1 MTRALAP
8 RLNDQTK
15 RIDTVAA
22 RVDSLERSISAVNHA
37 LAELRATVNA
47 FAGDNGYLPTRY
59 QRLSTDN
66 PMVHR

>member
-37 LAELRATVNA
+37 IAELRATIN
-47 FAGDNGYLPTRY
+47 T
-59 QRLSTDN
+59 
-66 PMVHR
+66 MVHR